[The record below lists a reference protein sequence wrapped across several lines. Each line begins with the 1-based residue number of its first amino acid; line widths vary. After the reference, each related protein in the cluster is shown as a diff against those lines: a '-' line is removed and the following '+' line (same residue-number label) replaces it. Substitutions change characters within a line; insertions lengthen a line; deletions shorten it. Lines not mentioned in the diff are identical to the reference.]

1 MKKTWLTALLTACM
15 AVSLIGCGSGG
26 NSNSSKESGQAS
38 ATNAAGEKV
47 KHWIW
52 YIFPILRGLGKSEES
67 AYFGLGGVD
76 EAESYLADPVLGG
89 RLRECTGIIIDLA
102 PKPVSRILFG
112 DEWKFVNCM
121 TLFEHVSP
129 QDLFTVGLDRCPPL
143 SSNQTARILS
153 RL

>member
-1 MKKTWLTALLTACM
+1 MSRDSFDLSRFVRAQAGENKLCPYEQV
-15 AVSLIGCGSGG
+15 VSELR
-26 NSNSSKESGQAS
+26 
-38 ATNAAGEKV
+38 AGEKV